1 MHASIYNRRRNIS
14 MGLSAFPDIQMDY
27 LLELRDYS
35 RASNFQTSFTAVSL
49 STAALT
55 GQHLV
60 QKLPQSIDGFKNK
73 ELFPCLFT

>member
-1 MHASIYNRRRNIS
+1 

-27 LLELRDYS
+27 LQERKDYS

-49 STAALT
+49 STAAVT

-60 QKLPQSIDGFKNK
+60 QNLPQSIDGLENK
-73 ELFPCLFT
+73 ELFP

>member
-1 MHASIYNRRRNIS
+1 

-35 RASNFQTSFTAVSL
+35 RANNFQTSFIAVSL
-49 STAALT
+49 STAPLT

-60 QKLPQSIDGFKNK
+60 QNLPQSIDGLENK
-73 ELFPCLFT
+73 ELFP